1 VNAPEGR
8 VYGPLTLA
16 VGLALLAMGIALSVQ
31 TIASVVGPFD
41 FVGSAATGTPTL
53 GVWLPGSAGYDTR
66 AETRRR
72 ARSWRAALGAR
83 IRVREGGSLE
93 SLIGQGVSALAVSD
107 ARGLSAAELASLTDY
122 VRGGGSAIVTG
133 SVAVRGPEG
142 EWLGTQA
149 MARLLG
155 VPRVV
160 ALAREAS
167 RGLAA
172 VRRGPLSAGLA
183 SGQQLALD
191 AEEGAPAIEDP
202 AAELRWAG
210 DEPSG
215 PQARAAR
222 GASLRREIGAGRL
235 VWLGAGPDRSAAGAT
250 APGGDFARL
259 VAATFAWAA
268 REPYAEVLAP
278 VAGLTQASGGSRLPP
293 EAPDL
298 AAEVSRV
305 GSRRHRV
312 DVTNRGRTP
321 ARGGVVR
328 VHLNTPVERLAL
340 QRTVLQQDEPRFHF
354 DPRAQHVDVRLP
366 ELAAGRSLAYSLDLD
381 PADAEMT
388 GDGA

>member
-1 VNAPEGR
+1 VIAPEGR

-16 VGLALLAMGIALSVQ
+16 VGLVLLAMGIALSLQ

-41 FVGSAATGTPTL
+41 FAGGAPSGTPTL
-53 GVWLPGSAGYDTR
+53 GVWLPGSAGYDSRTQS
-66 AETRRR
+66 RRR
-72 ARSWRAALGAR
+72 ARSWRAALAG
-83 IRVREGGSLE
+83 RVKLREGGSLE
-93 SLIGQGVSALAVSD
+93 SLAGQGVSALVVSD

-133 SVAVRGPEG
+133 PVAVRGPEG

-160 ALAREAS
+160 PLPREDS
-167 RGLAA
+167 RELAA
-172 VRRGPLSAGLA
+172 ARRGPLSAGLGP
-183 SGQQLALD
+183 GQRLAVD
-191 AEEGAPAIEDP
+191 AEEGAPAIDDP
-202 AAELRWAG
+202 SAELRWAG
-210 DEPSG
+210 DERSG
-215 PQARAAR
+215 AQALSAR

-268 REPYAEVLAP
+268 REPYAEVLPAAAGAARSSDGSPLP
-278 VAGLTQASGGSRLPP
+278 VD
-293 EAPDL
+293 APDL
-298 AAEVSRV
+298 AAEVSRL
-305 GSRRHRV
+305 GPHRHLI
-312 DVTNRGRTP
+312 DVTNRSRDS

-328 VHLNTPVERLAL
+328 VHLNAPVERLAM
-340 QRTVLQQDEPRFHF
+340 QRTVLQQDEPLFHF
-354 DPRAQHVDVRLP
+354 DRRAQHVDVRIP
-366 ELAAGRSLAYSLDLD
+366 ELAARRSLAYTLDLD
-381 PADAEMT
+381 SADASPT